1 MPITLGLTFTFCTAI
16 LVIFGDY
23 LIKIAADRGHGV
35 MSGLVMSGCIL
46 YAVSALM
53 WFYALHHVTLS
64 QAGVAYSMLTLLALC
79 GIGVAYFG
87 EVLYPRELFGIGFAL
102 LSMLLMMRVA

>member
-1 MPITLGLTFTFCTAI
+1 MPITLGLTFTFCTAA

-64 QAGVAYSMLTLLALC
+64 QAGVAYSMFTLLALC
-79 GIGVAYFG
+79 CIGVVAFG
-87 EVLYPRELFGIGFAL
+87 EVLYTREYIGIACAL
-102 LSMLLMMRVA
+102 LSIVLLMRFT

>member
-1 MPITLGLTFTFCTAI
+1 MTATLGLVFTFCTAA

-35 MSGLVMSGCIL
+35 MSGLVLSGCVL

-64 QAGVAYSMLTLLALC
+64 QAGVTYAMFTLFALCALGVVYFTEMLYFREFVGIASVLLAL
-79 GIGVAYFG
+79 GLIMA
-87 EVLYPRELFGIGFAL
+87 FA
-102 LSMLLMMRVA
+102 